1 MQKAG
6 TARNFCSQNK
16 ILIDL
21 YAVMQKNGN
30 WLLWFE
36 RYHYT
41 LACNLSKSRPIFKII
56 LSSDSEVTC
65 NKFVIKELS
74 IL

>member
-6 TARNFCSQNK
+6 TARIFCSQNK

-36 RYHYT
+36 KVPLYILPVT
-41 LACNLSKSRPIFKII
+41 FQNADQFSKLFYNQTQK
-56 LSSDSEVTC
+56 
-65 NKFVIKELS
+65 
-74 IL
+74 